1 MRAGKR
7 ALRRRISQV
16 RLRLGSDKKVKFFDF
31 LFALLSPCTNFV
43 PRNKLAHTYNIL

>member
-16 RLRLGSDKKVKFFDF
+16 RLRLGSAKKNFFLIFF
-31 LFALLSPCTNFV
+31 LHFSRLALTLSPETN
-43 PRNKLAHTYNIL
+43 